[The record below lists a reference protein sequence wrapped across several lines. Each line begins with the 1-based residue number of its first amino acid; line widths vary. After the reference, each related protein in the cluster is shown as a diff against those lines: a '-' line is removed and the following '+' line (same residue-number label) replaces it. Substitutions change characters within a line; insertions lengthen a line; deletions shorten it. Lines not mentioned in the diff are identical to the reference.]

1 MHLTRSLSSILTK
14 LTECFWVPSVSAEMC
29 EQIAKVRRKVQRIGK
44 DKVLFLDETYKR
56 VGDAAT
62 ATLVLPGEPSFIAS
76 DVTVLLCFSFFL
88 FLSLPFFPFLFHFFS
103 PVTFWSLFFPF
114 LSRVSPPAR
123 FPFLSFPLF
132 APLRQRTR
140 RSVLIVYDLSKVA
153 TPQLSRASYS
163 IVSQS
168 LAVSY
173 FFSFRLS

>member
-1 MHLTRSLSSILTK
+1 MWR
-14 LTECFWVPSVSAEMC
+14 E
-29 EQIAKVRRKVQRIGK
+29 G
-44 DKVLFLDETYKR
+44 
-56 VGDAAT
+56 
-62 ATLVLPGEPSFIAS
+62 
-76 DVTVLLCFSFFL
+76 VTVLLCFSFFL